1 MRAERAFSGEDW
13 LRWLQK
19 DGILFH
25 QRLKGDT
32 RVPNAWNRTMRL
44 DELLGSLAPGESH
57 RLPGRRPGWG
67 CFVHLSALRLD
78 DGEFLFVAS
87 SSAPQ
92 AEALDAYAD
101 RWQVETL
108 FGGLKTRGF
117 NFEDTH
123 LTDPER
129 LSKMMG
135 LLALAFAWV
144 YRTGGVLHDKDQP
157 VPLKKHCGTRSS
169 PSSATASTSFVT
181 SPSTSSPISKTFY
194 GL

>member
-1 MRAERAFSGEDW
+1 M
-13 LRWLQK
+13 L
-19 DGILFH
+19 
-25 QRLKGDT
+25 
-32 RVPNAWNRTMRL
+32 
-44 DELLGSLAPGESH
+44 
-57 RLPGRRPGWG
+57 GRRPLWG

-87 SSAPQ
+87 SGVPQ

-108 FGGLKTRGF
+108 FGCLKTRGF

-129 LSKMMG
+129 LSKLMG

-144 YRTGGVLHDKDQP
+144 YRTGSVLHDEN
-157 VPLKKHCGTRSS
+157 
-169 PSSATASTSFVT
+169 
-181 SPSTSSPISKTFY
+181 SPIPFKKLCWALKILSCTLDDDIKAV
-194 GL
+194 GRSRSG